1 MEEQPS
7 ILPIETMGRLPELSF
22 GAMTPMSSDGDD
34 DPGRSAS
41 KNQTPGK
48 SISKTVTET
57 ITGEHEHTI
66 VGYSLIKGIGD
77 GEPIASERFEV
88 GGHEWVLLFYPDG
101 KRSSA
106 EVANLH
112 NAINAANAA
121 NAARDTMAALTV
133 RDAANAATAGNG
145 AGGANGAARTPA
157 AENAQIG
164 QNGQNGQQR
173 AGAAGAGAGAGAGA
187 IALTPSP
194 VRVDDL
200 PMMQELTPQQVAAQ
214 LPGVQTPENEY
225 CALFVALIGESESP
239 QGVVSTSDGRVV
251 RAFHRFTLVDQSN
264 RGQDVSKGR
273 RRDQGAVKISC
284 ARQDP
289 NARNCHEYRKF
300 VKKSFLEDPARG
312 LLMNDTIIIRY
323 QIELVVSTGGA
334 LSRQV
339 ASDKPSKSVVVPPP
353 NLGSHMLRL
362 FQDRMCTDVVFDVE
376 GTQIAGHKIILSA
389 RSPVFKALLTGPM
402 RESHADHI
410 TIKDIKAPVFTILL
424 YFAYADDLPVE
435 IQGSK
440 LDVPLAQHL
449 LAAADR
455 FQLLRLRC
463 ICEARLCDSV
473 SVDTVATTLALAEQ
487 NNAKELKRVC
497 LEFVSKHLQAVMA
510 TESYDYMI
518 KTCPELQSQLLSVI
532 ASTPPTVSHYR
543 SRSHVQQQQAAAR
556 NDNDSSG
563 GDLIHHRDGRR
574 VRARRE

>member
-214 LPGVQTPENEY
+214 LPGVQTPGNEY

-289 NARNCHEYRKF
+289 NARNCHGYRKF
-300 VKKSFLEDPARG
+300 VKKSILEDPARG

>member
-1 MEEQPS
+1 MPTIARRRDGSDDALEENPS
-7 ILPIETMGRLPELSF
+7 MLPIDTMSRLPELSF
-22 GAMTPMSSDGDD
+22 GAMTPMSSDGGDD
-34 DPGRSAS
+34 DLTRSGA
-41 KNQTPGK
+41 KIQTPAK
-48 SISKTVTET
+48 SLSKTVTET

-106 EVANLH
+106 EAANMQ

-121 NAARDTMAALTV
+121 NAAATAAA
-133 RDAANAATAGNG
+133 AANAAN
-145 AGGANGAARTPA
+145 GANGGGRTAAVI
-157 AENAQIG
+157 NAVDDAQA
-164 QNGQNGQQR
+164 QQR
-173 AGAAGAGAGAGAGA
+173 AVAAAGAAG
-187 IALTPSP
+187 ALTPSP
-194 VRVDDL
+194 VRVEEA
-200 PMMQELTPQQVAAQ
+200 PMMQELTTPHQLAAQ
-214 LPGVQTPENEY
+214 GVQTPGNEY
-225 CALFVALIGESESP
+225 CALFVALIGETDSP
-239 QGVVSTSDGRVV
+239 QGVVSTSEGRVV
-251 RAFHRFTLVDQSN
+251 RAFHRFTLVDQSE

-289 NARNCHEYRKF
+289 NARNCHGYRKF
-300 VKKSFLEDPARG
+300 VKKSILEDPARG

-339 ASDKPSKSVVVPPP
+339 ANDKPSKSVVVPPP

-362 FQDRMCTDVVFDVE
+362 FEDRMCTDVVFDVE
-376 GTQIAGHKIILSA
+376 GTQIAAHKIMLSA

-402 RESHADHI
+402 KESHADHI
-410 TIKDIKAPVFTILL
+410 TIKDIKAPVFKILL
-424 YFAYADDLPVE
+424 YFAYADDLPVD

-473 SVDTVATTLALAEQ
+473 SVETVATTLALAEQ

-510 TESYDYMI
+510 TESYEYMI

-543 SRSHVQQQQAAAR
+543 SRSHVQQQQPAAAR

-563 GDLIHHRDGRR
+563 GDLIHHRR
-574 VRARRE
+574 VRPRRE